1 MRFAVRFG
9 IFLRRLET
17 EIRIGPVPLG
27 PLGLALLL
35 EPPLL
40 RLRRPPPPLFGKVC
54 ALKIGWKSSGHPC
67 WTRAVTLRPGP
78 ADAVQVGH
86 LSEDYSVSAI

>member
-17 EIRIGPVPLG
+17 EIRSWPVSLG
-27 PLGLALLL
+27 LLGLALLP

-54 ALKIGWKSSGHPC
+54 ALKIGWKSSGHPS
-67 WTRAVTLRPGP
+67 WTGVVTLRPGP
-78 ADAVQVGH
+78 ADAAQVGH
-86 LSEDYSVSAI
+86 LGENYSVSH